1 MKFFLTAFGARK
13 NKEGIYLVSDNWDDF
28 GFNTLYKMYY
38 VDSQSDEIEIGYI
51 RIGQKKLEYGR
62 PDLEHEFD
70 SLSKDY
76 FSLGN
81 DIEYYKNIK
90 KLGREKRE
98 YILSALNDIA
108 YSDIAYQIAEEED
121 VTKKSLMRDTNIK
134 VVKSQ
139 FKRVAEGGAI
149 LTPYDFSY
157 KMKNSK
163 SDKNILEFSVKPNS
177 LPPTNIHAIIGSNGT
192 GKTTT
197 LKSILNEYIS
207 GSNSLN
213 VEFSNAIFVSFS
225 LFDQSNELFK
235 NINSEDIRFSYI
247 GSCKVDGSN
256 KSHAEIRDE
265 FSSSIDTLIRN
276 KKLDTFYDALGKL
289 DGDNNLSDYG
299 IKTIVYKFINSS
311 QSKDR
316 ATVFKA
322 KLLKI
327 FSHCS
332 SGHQITLLT
341 LVRLVELIV
350 EKTLIIIDE
359 PETHLHPP
367 LLSAFIRSISDLVI
381 YTNAV
386 ALMATHSPVV
396 LQEIPK
402 SCISV
407 LRKSGEYTSIF
418 RPKIETFGEN
428 VGVLTEEIFGLEI
441 KNTGFY
447 TLLKERTKCY
457 KEKDYDYEDILDA
470 FNNELSIEA
479 KSIIRVY
486 LNEL

>member
-1 MKFFLTAFGARK
+1 MKFFLTSFGSKK
-13 NKEGIYLVSDNWDDF
+13 NKEGIHLISDNWNDF
-28 GFNTLYKMYY
+28 GFKTLYTMYY
-38 VDSQSDEIEIGYI
+38 VDSQLHEIYIGYI
-51 RIGQKKLEYGR
+51 RIGQTNLDYGG
-62 PDLEHEFD
+62 PDLESEFE

-90 KLGREKRE
+90 ELGRDKRE

-108 YSDIAYQIAEEED
+108 YSDIAFEIAKEEE
-121 VTKKSLMRDTNIK
+121 VTKKSLMRDRSLKVIK
-134 VVKSQ
+134 NQ

-149 LTPYDFSY
+149 LTTYNFSY
-157 KMKNSK
+157 KMQNSK

-213 VEFSNAIFVSFS
+213 IEFSNAIFVSFS
-225 LFDQSNELFK
+225 LFDRSNELFK

-247 GSCKVDGSN
+247 GSCKEDGSN

-265 FSSSIDTLIRN
+265 FSRSLDTLIRN
-276 KKLDTFYDALGKL
+276 KKLDIFYDALGKL

-299 IKTIVYKFINSS
+299 IKSIISNFTNSI
-311 QSKDR
+311 QSKDI
-316 ATVFKA
+316 ATVFKG
-322 KLLKI
+322 KLLEI
-327 FSHCS
+327 FSYCS

-341 LVRLVELIV
+341 LVRLIELIV

-381 YTNAV
+381 YVNAV
-386 ALMATHSPVV
+386 VLIATHSPVV

-402 SCISV
+402 SCVSV

-428 VGVLTEEIFGLEI
+428 IGVLTEEIFGLEI

-447 TLLKERTKCY
+447 TLLKQKTKFY
-457 KEKDYDYEDILDA
+457 KEKGYDYEDILNE

-479 KSIIRVY
+479 KAIIRVY